1 MTETTKKTKTGRKNT
16 IIRGNEWDNDD
27 TDNDDRGGGG
37 GD

>member
-1 MTETTKKTKTGRKNT
+1 MTETTKKTRTGPKNT
-16 IIRGNEWDNDD
+16 TIRGNEKDNDD